1 MDRIATKT
9 LAEVYLQQG
18 HFHEAYEIF
27 KALAERDPYDLE
39 IKHRLEQLSEKL
51 NLSPSLPH
59 PPLRSKEE
67 KIRFLEK
74 WLANIHN
81 RRRG

>member
-1 MDRIATKT
+1 MDRMVTKT
-9 LAEVYLQQG
+9 LGEVYLQQG
-18 HFHEAYEIF
+18 HLHEAYEIF
-27 KALAERDPYDLE
+27 KALVEKDPYNLE
-39 IKHRLEQLSEKL
+39 IRHRLEELGEKL
-51 NLSPSLPH
+51 NLSPSVARPS
-59 PPLRSKEE
+59 LRSKEE

>member
-1 MDRIATKT
+1 MDRMATKT

-18 HFHEAYEIF
+18 HFQEAFEIF
-27 KALAERDPYDLE
+27 KTLAEKEPDNLE
-39 IKHRLEQLSEKL
+39 IRHRLEELIEKL
-51 NLSPSLPH
+51 NLSP
-59 PPLRSKEE
+59 PPLDPPLCSKEE